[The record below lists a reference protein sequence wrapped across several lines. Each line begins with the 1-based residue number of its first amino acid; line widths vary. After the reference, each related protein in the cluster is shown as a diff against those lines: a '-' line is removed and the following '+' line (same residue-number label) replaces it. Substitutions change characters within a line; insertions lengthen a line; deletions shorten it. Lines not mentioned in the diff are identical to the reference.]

1 MAGTVIAGTAKL
13 EATIPAPAHPV
24 ADLRLAA
31 QNIRAAGLADPI
43 GLDVTARLDGTT
55 RKIDLRTMQARWKTE
70 TLRLLGPA
78 QIDFAESIRV
88 DRLRLGLGN
97 ATLELAGKIQ
107 PVLDLTA
114 RLRGLT
120 PDLAAS
126 FVPGIPIGEL
136 AIDGSLQADAQLSG
150 RFDRPAGTIR
160 MEANG
165 LHARLGPGRALPPAR
180 LTADARLDGRAATLD
195 ARLTAGSAHLGVTG
209 TTPLDPAGGFNLRA
223 EGAAS
228 LKLLDPLISAAG
240 RRVRGDLTL
249 DATLR
254 GTQARPEMAGM
265 LRLTN
270 GSLQDYVSGL
280 SLTEGVATLRAVGDS
295 VRIAEMSARAGPG
308 RIDISGSVGA
318 FAPGLPVDLTLIAR
332 NARPLASDRL
342 TATLDA
348 DITLRGQAASD
359 LNLDGMIE
367 VRTAEI
373 RIPERLPSTIPVL
386 SIRNAPNHAAAL
398 ARPVAS
404 GTSAPSRYFSPA
416 NIHLDLTLDAPREI
430 FLRGRGIDAE
440 LGGRVHFT
448 GAVANPMPQGRFQIR
463 RGQFSLVGQTLN
475 FTRGTIGF
483 DGGTLTDP
491 SLDFLVSRTSGGFT
505 ANLAIGGFAS
515 DPKITLSSVPDLPQ
529 DEVLSRLLLGRGAA
543 SLGPLELAQMA
554 AGLASLT
561 GVAPG
566 IGDKLNSVRTRLGLD
581 RLSIG
586 NSSGNST
593 LEAGRYL
600 SPGVYVGARKSLSS
614 EGAQTVVQVDIGHGL
629 KLEGTVGTGTASATG
644 SDSSQGTG
652 VGVIYERD
660 Y

>member
-1 MAGTVIAGTAKL
+1 
-13 EATIPAPAHPV
+13 
-24 ADLRLAA
+24 
-31 QNIRAAGLADPI
+31 
-43 GLDVTARLDGTT
+43 
-55 RKIDLRTMQARWKTE
+55 
-70 TLRLLGPA
+70 
-78 QIDFAESIRV
+78 
-88 DRLRLGLGN
+88 
-97 ATLELAGKIQ
+97 
-107 PVLDLTA
+107 
-114 RLRGLT
+114 
-120 PDLAAS
+120 
-126 FVPGIPIGEL
+126 
-136 AIDGSLQADAQLSG
+136 
-150 RFDRPAGTIR
+150 
-160 MEANG
+160 
-165 LHARLGPGRALPPAR
+165 
-180 LTADARLDGRAATLD
+180 
-195 ARLTAGSAHLGVTG
+195 
-209 TTPLDPAGGFNLRA
+209 
-223 EGAAS
+223 
-228 LKLLDPLISAAG
+228 
-240 RRVRGDLTL
+240 
-249 DATLR
+249 
-254 GTQARPEMAGM
+254 M

-280 SLTEGVATLRAVGDS
+280 TLTEGVATLRAVGDS
-295 VRIAEMSARAGPG
+295 VRIADMSARAGPG

-348 DITLRGQAASD
+348 DITLRGQAGSD
-359 LNLDGMIE
+359 LNLAGKIE

-373 RIPERLPSTIPVL
+373 RIPERLPRSIPVL
-386 SIRNAPNHAAAL
+386 NIRNVPNQAAPL
-398 ARPVAS
+398 AHPVAS
-404 GTSAPSRYFSPA
+404 AASESPSISYFSPA

-430 FLRGRGIDAE
+430 YLRGRGIDAE
-440 LGGRVHFT
+440 LGGHVHFT
-448 GAVANPMPQGRFQIR
+448 GVVANPMPQGRFQIR

-491 SLDFLVSRTSGGFT
+491 SLDFLISRTSGGFT

-566 IGDKLNSVRTRLGLD
+566 IGDPLNSVRTRLGLD

-600 SPGVYVGARKSLSS
+600 SPGVYIGARKSLSS